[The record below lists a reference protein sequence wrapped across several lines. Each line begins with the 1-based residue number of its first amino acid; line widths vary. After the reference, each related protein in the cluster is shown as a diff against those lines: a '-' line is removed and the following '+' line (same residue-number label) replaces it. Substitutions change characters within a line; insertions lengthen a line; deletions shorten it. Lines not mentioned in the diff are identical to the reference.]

1 MEQKLN
7 NVFGGIMFKEKDYD
21 EYLEAKVKKSLAE
34 IEKGQ
39 IFTLEQ
45 ANAEWQEII
54 EQIER
59 EN

>member
-1 MEQKLN
+1 
-7 NVFGGIMFKEKDYD
+7 MFKEKDYD
-21 EYLEAKVKKSLAE
+21 EYLEAKVK
-34 IEKGQ
+34 KGQ

>member
-1 MEQKLN
+1 
-7 NVFGGIMFKEKDYD
+7 MFKEKDYD
-21 EYLEAKVKKSLAE
+21 DYLAAKVKKGLAE
-34 IEKGQ
+34 IEDGQ
-39 IFTLEQ
+39 IFSLEQ

>member
-1 MEQKLN
+1 
-7 NVFGGIMFKEKDYD
+7 MFKEKDYD
-21 EYLEAKVKKSLAE
+21 EYLAAKVKKGLAE

-59 EN
+59 ENQALEREIVYG

>member
-1 MEQKLN
+1 
-7 NVFGGIMFKEKDYD
+7 MFKEKDYD
-21 EYLEAKVKKSLAE
+21 EYLEAKVKKGLAE